1 MAKILLIETATKVCS
16 VGISNNGE
24 LSNLKEIHEENYS
37 HSEKLHVLIQELMD
51 DSKTEFKELAA
62 VCVSKG
68 PGSFTGLRIGVSA
81 AKGFCFSLG
90 IPLLSVDTT
99 LAMAAQYYELYPSS
113 TSLFAPMIDAR
124 RMEVY
129 NAIYNPKLECIK
141 TLSADIL
148 DENSYSSFDQEI
160 CFAGDGMP
168 KWKEICKN
176 SNASFIELFPSV
188 KGMAKIAQQ
197 KFESDSFE
205 DLAYFEPFYLK
216 DFVAGKKKA

>member
-16 VGISNNGE
+16 VGISDNGV
-24 LSNLKEIHEENYS
+24 LSDIKEIHEENYS
-37 HSEKLHVLIQELMD
+37 HSEKLHVLIQELMAV
-51 DSKTEFKELAA
+51 SKTEFKDLAA

-90 IPLLSVDTT
+90 IPLISVDTT
-99 LAMAAQYYELYPSS
+99 LSMASQYYEVHPDSK
-113 TSLFAPMIDAR
+113 SLFAPMIDAR

-129 NAIYNPKLECIK
+129 NAIYNPELECVK
-141 TLSADIL
+141 ELSADIL
-148 DENSYSSFDQEI
+148 DENSYSGFSEEV

-168 KWKEICKN
+168 KWKEICVN
-176 SNASFIELFPSV
+176 SKASYIDLYPSV

-197 KFESDSFE
+197 KYELETFE

-216 DFVAGKKKA
+216 DFVAGKKKT

>member
-16 VGISNNGE
+16 VGISEQGVI
-24 LSNLKEIHEENYS
+24 SNIKEIHEEDYS
-37 HSEKLHVLIQELMD
+37 HSEKLHVLIEELMR
-51 DSKTEFKELAA
+51 DSKTEFNDLAA

-90 IPLLSVDTT
+90 IPLISIDTT
-99 LAMAAQYYELYPSS
+99 LAMAAQYYELHPNSD
-113 TSLFAPMIDAR
+113 SLFAPMIDAR

-129 NAIYNPKLECIK
+129 NAIYNPELKCVK
-141 TLSADIL
+141 KLSADIL
-148 DENSYSSFDQEI
+148 DENSYSDHDQEI

-168 KWKEICKN
+168 KWKEICVN
-176 SNASFIELFPSV
+176 SKASFLELYPSV

-197 KFESDSFE
+197 KFESESFE

-216 DFVAGKKKA
+216 DFVAGKK